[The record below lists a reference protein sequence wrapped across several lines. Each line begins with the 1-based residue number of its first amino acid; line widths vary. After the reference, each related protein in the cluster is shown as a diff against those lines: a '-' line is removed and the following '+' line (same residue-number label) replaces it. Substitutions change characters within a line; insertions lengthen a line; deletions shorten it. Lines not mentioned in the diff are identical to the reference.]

1 MERRKTP
8 DRRKV
13 HMYISKERRTGPFDR
28 RNADVRRRERA
39 EELKKIQSLRQF
51 KNSETSP
58 SSPVAIDSPGRKK
71 LVAVGVALL
80 LLAIAL
86 FMF

>member
-1 MERRKTP
+1 MERRKIP

-13 HMYISKERRTGPFDR
+13 HLFISEERRTGPFDR

-39 EELKKIQSLRQF
+39 EELKKIQDIRRF
-51 KNSETSP
+51 RERDPVSP
-58 SSPVAIDSPGRKK
+58 TPAGADYPGRKK

-80 LLAIAL
+80 LLAIAF